1 MKKIANQF
9 AASLPAVTLLILALL
24 ASAPL
29 WGPGIVNTRAGG
41 DSPFLLW
48 RTQQMAVNLRA
59 GVFPVRWMPDAAFGY
74 GYPFFNYYAALPFY
88 LAGLL
93 NVVGL
98 DILTAIKLTQT
109 LGFIAAA
116 FAMYGWTRRH
126 FSQAGAWLAAVA
138 YTFAAFHLVNV
149 YTRGDSL
156 SEFYA
161 FAFYPLILWGLD
173 ATFERRDARSIVALA
188 LAFGGLL
195 VTHNLSAFIFAPFV
209 LLYIIFQI
217 QNLKSPISTLWPCAL
232 GLAFGLALS
241 AWCWVP
247 QLGEMG
253 YAQLGEQTTGYF
265 NYSNHFRSAD
275 LVQPTLAFDYD
286 VDKTTPFAMSAVQA
300 ALAATGVIVIAVR
313 AVCRRR
319 LDLLSAFTLIGLLI
333 STWLITPL
341 SKPVWDH
348 LPFWPLLQFPWRYLS
363 AQAVFTALA
372 TAQVAGSKTQDAR
385 SKRQEARRNTQ
396 YAVRNTQYMAAA
408 LGLTLAATTLVNLH
422 PTRLYIGPADV
433 TTERLQ
439 LYEMFTANIGTTIR
453 YEWLPHGVVPR
464 LYTSDALTEPGQ
476 PMRAVA
482 LEGDAVAT
490 RLAAAPTQQEWRVT
504 AGSSGAIVTFPLL
517 WWPGW
522 QASVDGL
529 LAPIRPATSSGR
541 ITLDAPGGEH
551 TVVLSLGR
559 TPLRAFAEGV
569 SLIAAIVVLVM
580 LSRPIVNGITR
591 RVRPDVNVRAEST
604 HRSISPLQRALA
616 FSPEIHL
623 RAMLL
628 RAIPAVILTL
638 VLLATLA
645 VFVVRSTPVA
655 TADDETMDFNS
666 QPYLHHNPGGA
677 ELSLGLR
684 LMSYNLSADE
694 LPAGQTLDVSLNW
707 TNTAGG
713 ETVTVKL
720 VSPAQHLPGLE
731 GAPTLAQSS
740 AVVPG
745 GATRTDL
752 SLAIP
757 PDTPRGVYLLRVSA
771 EQDLVYLRPVRV
783 RNETPVG
790 DATALAQFDLGRIRL
805 HRVRAEQVTPTQLA
819 VTLDWSAARPVEA
832 NYSISVRLLGVT
844 SIDLLHPGYG
854 FLSTSLWRPGTLIS
868 DRYTLDLPDGTPPR
882 NNYEIEIILY
892 DSATQNVAGQTIQ
905 KNVALTLYSRRPVD
919 SPALARFGPEMA
931 LATLDVPARHEQ
943 GQPTLDVNA
952 GWLAT
957 AAQSADRIAR
967 WTLYDA
973 HGTPVMTQTFDLA
986 TDSPSSAWPVGAY
999 VVGQARLNIPN
1010 TLSAGL
1016 YRLGVT
1022 LFNPATQAQEGN
1034 YLVPSTFE
1042 IAGHPRSFVASA
1054 MQHRSDIAF
1063 AQEIKLLGYDSK
1075 SQISNLKSQVAITLY
1090 WQATAAPQGE
1100 LKVFVHLFDPAD
1112 ERIVAQHDAMP
1123 LDGRYPTSWW
1133 TAGEVISETITL
1145 DLAGVKPGTYRLAVG
1160 LYEPRTVTRL
1170 AATGPDGARLA
1181 ADRVVLPESINL
1193 SR

>member
-48 RTQQMAVNLRA
+48 RTQQMAINLRA
-59 GVFPVRWMPDAAFGY
+59 GVFPVRWMPDAAYGY

-88 LAGLL
+88 LTGLL

-109 LGFIAAA
+109 LGFAASA

-161 FAFYPLILWGLD
+161 FVFYPLILWGID
-173 ATFERRDARSIVALA
+173 ATFERRDARSVVALA

-217 QNLKSPISTLWPCAL
+217 SKLWPCAL
-232 GLAFGLALS
+232 GLALGLALS
-241 AWCWVP
+241 AWCWAP
-247 QLGEMG
+247 QLGEMS

-265 NYSNHFRSAD
+265 NYSNHFRGVN

-286 VDKTTPFAMSAVQA
+286 VGKTTPFAMSSVQA
-300 ALAATGVIVIAVR
+300 SLTAIGVIVIAVR
-313 AVCRRR
+313 TIRRRR
-319 LDLLSAFTLIGLLI
+319 LDRLPAFTLTGLLI

-372 TAQVAGSKTQDAR
+372 TAQVAGNETRATRGKTKFR
-385 SKRQEARRNTQ
+385 IRNTQ
-396 YAVRNTQYMAAA
+396 YVIGA
-408 LGLTLAATTLVNLH
+408 LGLLLALTALANLH
-422 PTRLYIGPADV
+422 PARLYIGPADV

-453 YEWLPHGVVPR
+453 YEWLPRGVVPR
-464 LYTSDALTEPGQ
+464 LYTSDALIEPGQ
-476 PMRAVA
+476 PMPAVA
-482 LEGDAVAT
+482 LEGKATAT
-490 RLAAAPTQQEWRVT
+490 RLTAAPTRQEWRVT
-504 AGSSGAIVTFPLL
+504 AGSSGATVAFPIL

-529 LAPIRPATSSGR
+529 LAPIHPATSSGR
-541 ITLDAPGGEH
+541 ITLDVASGEH

-559 TPLRAFAEGV
+559 TPLRALAESI
-569 SLIAAIVVLVM
+569 SLVAAIVVLVM
-580 LSRPIVNGITR
+580 LGRPIVSGITQR
-591 RVRPDVNVRAEST
+591 IRPDVNVRAEST
-604 HRSISPLQRALA
+604 QRSLN
-616 FSPEIHL
+616 PEIHL
-623 RAMLL
+623 RVMPA
-628 RAIPAVILTL
+628 AILIL
-638 VLLATLA
+638 VLLITLA
-645 VFVVRSTPVA
+645 VFVTRSMPVA
-655 TADDETMDFNS
+655 TAGDETMDFNS

-677 ELSLGLR
+677 ELDPGLR
-684 LMSYNLSADE
+684 LMSYSLAADE
-694 LPAGQTLDVSLNW
+694 LPAGQTLDASLNW
-707 TNTAGG
+707 INTASA

-731 GAPTLAQSS
+731 GAPTLAQSI

-745 GATRTDL
+745 GTTRTDL

-757 PDTPRGVYLLRVSA
+757 PDTPRGIYLLRVSA
-771 EQDLVYLRPVRV
+771 GQDPVYLRPVCV
-783 RNETPVG
+783 RNETPVS
-790 DATALAQFDLGRIRL
+790 DAPVRAQFDQGRIRL
-805 HRVRAEQVTPTQLA
+805 HRVSAAQAQVTPTQLA

-832 NYSISVRLLGVT
+832 NYAIAVRLRGVT
-844 SIDLLHPGYG
+844 SIDTQPGYG
-854 FLSTSLWRPGTLIS
+854 FLPTSVWRPGEMLA
-868 DRYTLDLPDGTPPR
+868 DRYTLELPEGMPPR
-882 NNYEIEIILY
+882 NDYEIEVLLY
-892 DSATQNVAGQTIQ
+892 DAATLAGVGEPYLQ

-919 SPALARFGPEMA
+919 SPALAHFGPEMA

-943 GQPTLDVNA
+943 GQPTLNINA

-973 HGTPVMTQTFDLA
+973 HGTPVVMQTFDLA
-986 TDSPSSAWPVGAY
+986 TGSPSSAWPVGAY

-1010 TLSAGL
+1010 TLSAGP

-1022 LFNPATQAQEGN
+1022 LLNLATQAEEGN

-1042 IAGHPRSFVASA
+1042 LVGHPRSFVVPP
-1054 MQHRSDIAF
+1054 MQRRSDVAF
-1063 AQEIKLLGYDSK
+1063 GQEIKLLGYDFN
-1075 SQISNLKSQVAITLY
+1075 SQISNVGTAREYAKSQVALTLY
-1090 WQATAAPQGE
+1090 WQATAAPQGDY
-1100 LKVFVHLFDPAD
+1100 KVFVHLFDPTD

-1145 DLAGVKPGTYRLAVG
+1145 DLAGAKPGIYRLAVG

-1181 ADRVVLPESINL
+1181 ADRVVLPESITL
-1193 SR
+1193 PR

>member
-1 MKKIANQF
+1 MKKFASQF

-24 ASAPL
+24 AAAPL

-59 GVFPVRWMPDAAFGY
+59 GVFPVRWMPDAAYGY

-109 LGFIAAA
+109 FGFIAAA

-161 FAFYPLILWGLD
+161 FVFYPFILWCID
-173 ATFERRDARSIVALA
+173 ATFERRDARSVVTLA

-209 LLYIIFQI
+209 LLYILFQI
-217 QNLKSPISTLWPCAL
+217 SNFKFKISKLWPCAL
-232 GLAFGLALS
+232 GLALGLALS

-265 NYSNHFRSAD
+265 HYSNHFRRAD

-286 VDKTTPFAMSAVQA
+286 VGKTTPFAMSSVQA
-300 ALAATGVIVIAVR
+300 ALTAIGVIVIAVK
-313 AVCRRR
+313 AVRRRR
-319 LDLLSAFTLIGLLI
+319 LDRLPTFTLIGLLI

-372 TAQVAGSKTQDAR
+372 AAQLFSHEGTQRNHGDSSWAKWGKWVGASMFGLLLALTA
-385 SKRQEARRNTQ
+385 
-396 YAVRNTQYMAAA
+396 
-408 LGLTLAATTLVNLH
+408 LANLH
-422 PTRLYIGPADV
+422 PTLLYIGPTDV

-439 LYEMFTANIGTTIR
+439 IYEMFTANIGTTIR
-453 YEWLPHGVVPR
+453 YEWLPRGVVPR
-464 LYTSDALTEPGQ
+464 LYTSSALAEPGQ
-476 PMRAVA
+476 PMPAVA
-482 LEGDAVAT
+482 LEGDAAAT
-490 RLAAAPTQQEWRVT
+490 RLTAAPTRQEWRVT
-504 AGSSGAIVTFPLL
+504 AGSSGATLAFPIL

-522 QASVDGL
+522 HASVDGKP
-529 LAPIRPATSSGR
+529 APIRPATSSGR
-541 ITLDAPGGEH
+541 ITLDVASGEH

-559 TPLRAFAEGV
+559 TPLRALAEGI
-569 SLIAAIVVLVM
+569 SLVAAIVVLVM
-580 LSRPIVNGITR
+580 LGRPIVSGITR
-591 RVRPDVNVRAEST
+591 RVHPDVHVRAEST
-604 HRSISPLQRALA
+604 QRSLN
-616 FSPEIHL
+616 PEIHL
-623 RAMLL
+623 RAMPA
-628 RAIPAVILTL
+628 AILIL
-638 VLLATLA
+638 VLLITLV
-645 VFVVRSTPVA
+645 VFVARSTPVA
-655 TADDETMDFNS
+655 TADDETMDFYS

-677 ELSLGLR
+677 ELAPGLR
-684 LMSYNLSADE
+684 LMSYSLSADE

-707 TNTAGG
+707 INTASA

-731 GAPTLAQSS
+731 GAPTPAQSI

-745 GATRTDL
+745 GTTRTDL
-752 SLAIP
+752 SLAVP
-757 PDTPRGVYLLRVSA
+757 SDTPRGVYLLEVA
-771 EQDLVYLRPVRV
+771 AGQNPVYLRPLRI

-790 DATALAQFDLGRIRL
+790 DAPVLAQFDQGRIRL
-805 HRVRAEQVTPTQLA
+805 HRARTAQAQVTPTQLA
-819 VTLDWSAARPVEA
+819 VTLNWSAARPVEA
-832 NYSISVRLLGVT
+832 NYAIAVRLRGVT
-844 SIDLLHPGYG
+844 SIDTQPGYG
-854 FLSTSLWRPGTLIS
+854 FLPTSVWRPGEMLA
-868 DRYTLDLPDGTPPR
+868 DRYTLKLPEGVPPR
-882 NNYEIEIILY
+882 NDYEIEVLLY
-892 DSATQNVAGQTIQ
+892 DAATLAGVGDPYLQ
-905 KNVALTLYSRRPVD
+905 KNVALMLYSRRKVD

-943 GQPTLDVNA
+943 GQPTLNINA

-957 AAQSADRIAR
+957 AAQSADRIVR
-967 WTLYDA
+967 WTIYDA

-986 TDSPSSAWPVGAY
+986 TGSPSSAWPVGAY

-1010 TLSAGL
+1010 TLSAGT

-1022 LFNPATQAQEGN
+1022 LLNLATQTEEGN
-1034 YLVPSTFE
+1034 YLVPSAFE
-1042 IAGHPRSFVASA
+1042 LVGHPRSFVVPP
-1054 MQHRSDIAF
+1054 MQHRSDVAF
-1063 AQEIKLLGYDSK
+1063 GQEIKLLGYDFK
-1075 SQISNLKSQVAITLY
+1075 SQISNVKPQVALTLY
-1090 WQATAAPQGE
+1090 WQATAAPQGDY
-1100 LKVFVHLFDPAD
+1100 KVFVHLFDPTD

-1145 DLAGVKPGTYRLAVG
+1145 DLAGVQPGTYRLAVG
-1160 LYEPRTVTRL
+1160 LYEPRTVTRR
-1170 AATGPDGARLA
+1170 AATGPDGVRLTS
-1181 ADRVVLPESINL
+1181 DRVVPSENITLP
-1193 SR
+1193 R